1 VLILLAA
8 LAGAALGTAGA
19 AEAGDLVVLAP
30 DTATISG
37 PLAYDHVY
45 VGAGATLRLAGDTS
59 ISAADVYIAGGANLD
74 TCFVPPSSNNG
85 CTAGRNL
92 TIGSSGQINIGSGID
107 LEAGSGTPRP
117 GGSLVL
123 QGAGVAV
130 AGGIDTAGSA
140 GGGSGSVTVASSG
153 PIALSSAYYQASVY
167 APGAAVSIHGTTVS
181 LSGDLD
187 TYGSDPNITSAGP
200 IDVGAAT
207 GPLNIHGNVN
217 AGGRDSSG
225 GNGASVTLRGTDVN
239 VGQIDASAGS
249 SSVGA
254 PGAAGTVDAAGTTS
268 LSISGSI
275 DTRGSSG
282 PTTFGATGGG
292 NIHLA
297 SGGPV
302 VAGTIYASG
311 ANADSAP
318 PSGGGSVVIAAAG
331 VTTGQIFTN
340 GGSRSTS
347 AGPGATGNN
356 VAISSTGA
364 VSVGDVEAFGGNGV
378 GPGWAGG
385 GGGQIV
391 ISGTGVITSELRT
404 TSGSSSGTAPGA
416 PAGAIHVTGSTYVSI
431 LGGVYANG
439 SSGGGTFNPPMPGGN
454 GGAVTLHA
462 TAGQLSLGAPINT
475 SGGNGGNAP
484 GGAEAGPG
492 GTGGSVDL
500 VGTPIDPIVGISSEG
515 GDGGFSNSNDNRGVG
530 GNGGTVHAWS
540 ETNIFGGLRSISTAG
555 GGGAPPGVDGAQ
567 LVDSAPSGPTVD
579 ATGLLSFTS
588 NSPFAEGYNIYQSI
602 GGAPP
607 TLVLTT
613 RSTSRVAV
621 PPVALCTP
629 VTYDVSAYA
638 SAVGWTSPPT
648 APVAFLRQ
656 PSATQKCTD
665 APSLAHGTKSVLL
678 KAASLKKHKG
688 VFTFVVQANGLGSV
702 TATATTKGVKKP
714 IGTVTVPAAKAGS
727 LKVTLKLD
735 LKAKF
740 KYSLVKGRQ
749 IARVSV
755 KLVAAAPTGSSKTSI
770 TVPVEVRK

>member
-1 VLILLAA
+1 MLAA

-30 DTATISG
+30 DTAVISG
-37 PLAYDHVY
+37 PLAYNHVY
-45 VGAGATLRLAGDTS
+45 IGAGATLRLAGDTS
-59 ISAADVYIAGGANLD
+59 ISASDVYIAGGANLD
-74 TCFVPPSSNNG
+74 TCFVPPSSFNG

-92 TIGSSGQINIGSGID
+92 TIGSSGQINIGSVID
-107 LEAGSGTPRP
+107 LEAGSGTVRP

-123 QGAGVAV
+123 SGAGVAV
-130 AGGIDTAGSA
+130 SGSIDTAGSG
-140 GGGSGSVTVASSG
+140 GGGSGSVTIASSG

-181 LSGDLD
+181 LSGDID

-239 VGQIDASAGS
+239 VGQVDASAGS

-268 LSISGSI
+268 LSIAGTV
-275 DTRGSSG
+275 DTRGSTG
-282 PTTFGATGGG
+282 PTGFGASSGG
-292 NIHLA
+292 NVHLA

-302 VAGTIYASG
+302 LVGTVYASG

-318 PSGGGSVVIAAAG
+318 PSGGGSVVISGAG
-331 VTTGQIFTN
+331 VATGQVFTN
-340 GGSRSTS
+340 GGSRTTS

-364 VSVGDVEAFGGNGV
+364 LSIGDIEAFGGNAV

-385 GGGQIV
+385 AGGQIS
-391 ISGTGVITSELRT
+391 ISGVGVLTSELRT
-404 TSGSSSGTAPGA
+404 TPGSSSGNAPGA
-416 PAGAIHVTGSTYVSI
+416 PGGAIRVIGSTYVSI

-439 SSGGGTFNPPMPGGN
+439 SSASGTFNPPMPGGN

-462 TAGQLSLGAPINT
+462 TAGPLSLGAPINT

-484 GGAEAGPG
+484 SGAEAGPG
-492 GTGGSVDL
+492 GTGGAVEL
-500 VGTPIDPIVGISSEG
+500 VGTPIDPVVGITSEG

-530 GNGGTVHAWS
+530 GNGGTVHTWS

-555 GGGAPPGVDGAQ
+555 GSGAPPGIDGAQ
-567 LVDSAPSGPTVD
+567 LVDSGPSGLVID
-579 ATGLLSFTS
+579 ATTGQLSFTS

-602 GGAPP
+602 AGAPA

-613 RSTSRVAV
+613 HTTSHVVV

-665 APSLAHGTKSVLL
+665 APSLAHGTKAVQL
-678 KAASLKKHKG
+678 KAAGLKKHKG
-688 VFTFVVQANGLGSV
+688 VFSFVVQANGMGSV
-702 TATATTKGVKKP
+702 IATATTKGVKKP
-714 IGTVTVPAAKAGS
+714 IGTATVSAAKAGS
-727 LKVTLKLD
+727 LKITLKLD
-735 LKAKF
+735 LKSKLTY
-740 KYSLVKGRQ
+740 KLVKGRQ